1 METVT
6 NIIVILIVA
15 AVIGAICFYLYRQKK
30 RGVTCIGCP
39 YAEQCAKRHNGGCG
53 GCHTVEKDNEIK

>member
-39 YAEQCAKRHNGGCG
+39 YASQCSGRCSGGCG
-53 GCHTVEKDNEIK
+53 NAASDDTEQK

>member
-6 NIIVILIVA
+6 NVIVILIVA

-30 RGVTCIGCP
+30 KGV
-39 YAEQCAKRHNGGCG
+39 K
-53 GCHTVEKDNEIK
+53 